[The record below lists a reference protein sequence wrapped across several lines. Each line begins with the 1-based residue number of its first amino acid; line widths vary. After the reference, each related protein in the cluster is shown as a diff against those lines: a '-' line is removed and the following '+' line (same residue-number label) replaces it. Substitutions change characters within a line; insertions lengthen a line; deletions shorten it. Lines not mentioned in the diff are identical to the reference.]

1 MARYV
6 VTAGSGDTYRIER
19 IHLDRDQAYRFMRD
33 YNGIA
38 PIEPAQVEELQAG
51 RRQRPMKARIG
62 VRSGGRGSRPAR
74 GEALP
79 EATLV
84 RRELAGVPRLEV
96 VVLSKEKGGETSWDA
111 VTQVRADLAGVPGK

>member
-38 PIEPAQVEELQAG
+38 PLSLLRSRNC
-51 RRQRPMKARIG
+51 RRVAA
-62 VRSGGRGSRPAR
+62 SG
-74 GEALP
+74 L
-79 EATLV
+79 
-84 RRELAGVPRLEV
+84 
-96 VVLSKEKGGETSWDA
+96 
-111 VTQVRADLAGVPGK
+111 